1 MGLKINLERYEVV
14 MAVNT
19 AVERY
24 VSTMKNQQMRGL
36 GDLDP
41 WQRILL
47 DVDGCGAE
55 IAVAKYL
62 GVYWGGAFGQGGVDI
77 EPNIDVK
84 YTKHEQGRLLVRPEA
99 RDVVCR
105 TMS

>member
-1 MGLKINLERYEVV
+1 MGVKIILERYEVV
-14 MAVNT
+14 LAVNT

-36 GDLDP
+36 QDMDP
-41 WQRILL
+41 WQRIRL

-62 GVYWGGAFGQGGVDI
+62 RRV
-77 EPNIDVK
+77 
-84 YTKHEQGRLLVRPEA
+84 
-99 RDVVCR
+99 
-105 TMS
+105 S

>member
-1 MGLKINLERYEVV
+1 

-36 GDLDP
+36 GDLNP

-62 GVYWGGAFGQGGVDI
+62 GVYWSGAFGQGGV
-77 EPNIDVK
+77 
-84 YTKHEQGRLLVRPEA
+84 YRTKHR
-99 RDVVCR
+99 C
-105 TMS
+105 